1 VLEKEHTM
9 SEIVRDFTKKDIES
23 KSLQTSLIA
32 ASQENEI
39 LVQEQLNSSR
49 DRLNV
54 SVNSGS
60 GDKSQVD
67 TLLDIN
73 GSLMREND
81 RLTTEALNLSARLE
95 QDAPVPIQ
103 NRSINTPHQTSL
115 NTSSF
120 DLEDLKDQIAMLK
133 GQLSTETHSGRVA
146 LLKAQKQVAFYQSKC
161 SQESSRYASR
171 DAEIDDMR
179 AQLSRAT
186 MQIENLGNDHVQ
198 YRSELEAQVNHY
210 RQIARS
216 LSIAVADTSLNNSL
230 NASQDT
236 SLNTSYNMRHDEAFE
251 QYKESLK
258 QVLRAETA
266 KIKKHYEEQCAIYD
280 AQCDRLESVIL
291 RQREQLNRAE
301 RAVQVLSGQK
311 ESVAAMGPE
320 LLQSDRLESVILKQR
335 EQLNRA
341 ERTIHQ
347 LSGQKESVAAM
358 LKTREKHLVGLCND
372 MSELNTENQDLR
384 FQHEEHMLSMG
395 AKLNKTQDKS
405 VLNKSLQYLQSQV
418 QTSHVNSQEAEE
430 LRVRVE
436 AVRKL
441 YVTVR
446 KVVHYCKLILADVL
460 KINNPSY
467 ALKQAAHLLEFINQQ
482 PEPNQVI
489 SSIVSYVNADN

>member
-1 VLEKEHTM
+1 
-9 SEIVRDFTKKDIES
+9 
-23 KSLQTSLIA
+23 
-32 ASQENEI
+32 
-39 LVQEQLNSSR
+39 
-49 DRLNV
+49 
-54 SVNSGS
+54 
-60 GDKSQVD
+60 
-67 TLLDIN
+67 
-73 GSLMREND
+73 
-81 RLTTEALNLSARLE
+81 
-95 QDAPVPIQ
+95 
-103 NRSINTPHQTSL
+103 
-115 NTSSF
+115 
-120 DLEDLKDQIAMLK
+120 
-133 GQLSTETHSGRVA
+133 

-179 AQLSRAT
+179 AQLSRAN

-216 LSIAVADTSLNNSL
+216 LSIAVADTSLN
-230 NASQDT
+230 ASQDT
-236 SLNTSYNMRHDEAFE
+236 SLNTSYNTRHEEAFE

-266 KIKKHYEEQCAIYD
+266 KIKKHYKEQCAVYD

-311 ESVAAMGPE
+311 ESVAAMGQGPE
-320 LLQSDRLESVILKQR
+320 HLQSDRLESVILKQR

-395 AKLNKTQDKS
+395 AKLNKTQDTS

-418 QTSHVNSQEAEE
+418 QTSHVNSQEVEE

-467 ALKQAAHLLEFINQQ
+467 ALKQAAHLLEFISQQ